1 MVSCCGSLLYRRSS
15 RVFGW
20 IYRTMDEEKLP
31 RAALLGTVAGIGFIW
46 MATQGVFDVF
56 GDPLIGLPILFVA
69 MVGIFG
75 GYLFPKQIPPL
86 VVAIVGGIIY
96 AFCLGRTTV
105 DFSGIGFYI
114 PNPVNGIQHLIN
126 GVAVV
131 APYLTIVIPVEIYN
145 FIETMDNVEAANA
158 AGDNY
163 SVRETQFADGICT
176 MLSAICG
183 GVVPNTVWLGHA
195 GLKKPKQVL
204 DMHWCQVWYWE
215 RQESSVCLRS

>member
-1 MVSCCGSLLYRRSS
+1 MAHTS
-15 RVFGW
+15 R
-20 IYRTMDEEKLP
+20 
-31 RAALLGTVAGIGFIW
+31 
-46 MATQGVFDVF
+46 
-56 GDPLIGLPILFVA
+56 
-69 MVGIFG
+69 
-75 GYLFPKQIPPL
+75 
-86 VVAIVGGIIY
+86 
-96 AFCLGRTTV
+96 
-105 DFSGIGFYI
+105 
-114 PNPVNGIQHLIN
+114 IQHLIN

-195 GLKKPKQVL
+195 GLKKAKAGVGYALVSGLVL
-204 DMHWCQVWYWE
+204 GAAGIFGLFTFLTTWFR
-215 RQESSVCLRS
+215 RQYVQ